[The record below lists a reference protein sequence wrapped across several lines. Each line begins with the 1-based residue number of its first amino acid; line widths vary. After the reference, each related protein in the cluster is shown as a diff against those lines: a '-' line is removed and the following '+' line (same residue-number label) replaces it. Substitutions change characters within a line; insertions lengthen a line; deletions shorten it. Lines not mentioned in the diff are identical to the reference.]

1 MASEMTDS
9 RRRRDIARRTRQ
21 GLDEDLEDLRDEL
34 RETLPVFERRIRNLA
49 GKIGDWPKVQQSE
62 VLEVFEL
69 PADAALSETWTGPR
83 IVAEAAGEVEA
94 FVHEWL
100 PHPDDDRTLD
110 LARPQLRRLGEETE
124 ALLDRLSTIATE
136 VEAQRDPGHEQL
148 DQQLDR
154 ILNYLDHCRESD
166 IDALEDL
173 VDQGQVETGHDARKE
188 RANLWE
194 EQRKKADQ
202 VRQVWD
208 ELAQLLEDGT
218 NYSLDGLTELAA
230 MVQRTC
236 EGIEGSQRDAGD
248 YLPTDKLAEARR
260 LESLVEDSDSEEQP
274 ELGETEEAAPTEA
287 ASDANLPPTV
297 QLDDKASQTDDAS
310 EPPAETASEESG
322 EAQMTLEDATEVERP
337 EPATGHGPAEE
348 HREEPEQPEQSEQL
362 ESRDGD
368 AVAET
373 PAPQEPASEPET
385 EPDEGSDSIE
395 TAPERP
401 GAATEEPDR
410 SGETSDTA
418 DSADSPETLQGIRI
432 RRVWQQVPSL
442 ELIAAFGPP
451 ILFVAGV
458 VVAGLLHA
466 SGLGGVPNPVVAWPW
481 VESALVACVVW
492 GVAAPLLLGWRP
504 QWEGWSLHWVEREEV
519 RRESTV
525 VLESEHLVIAG
536 SPLPISEVLKTS
548 ICRWGDS
555 DDDVKG
561 WLLQVMISS
570 GDQLD
575 FIAPADSERHWEV
588 SDAPLVEPPT
598 DAWQLS
604 PDALRTLAARV
615 RDETGE
621 AG

>member
-1 MASEMTDS
+1 MTDS

-21 GLDEDLEDLRDEL
+21 GLDEDLEDLREEL

-49 GKIGDWPKVQQSE
+49 AKIGEWPKVQQSD
-62 VLEVFEL
+62 VLAVFEL
-69 PADAALSETWTGPR
+69 PPHAALPETWIGPR
-83 IVAEAAGEVEA
+83 VVAEAAGEVEA
-94 FVHEWL
+94 YVHEWL

-110 LARPQLRRLGEETE
+110 LARPQLRRLGEETD
-124 ALLDRLSTIATE
+124 ALLDRLSEIATQ

-154 ILNYLDHCRESD
+154 ILNYLDQCRESD

-218 NYSLDGLTELAA
+218 NYALDGLKDLAA

-248 YLPTDKLAEARR
+248 YLPTDKLADARR
-260 LESLVEDSDSEEQP
+260 LESLVEASDSEEQP

-297 QLDDKASQTDDAS
+297 QLDDTASQTEDAPDAP
-310 EPPAETASEESG
+310 EETASEDSD

-337 EPATGHGPAEE
+337 EPATGHGPVED
-348 HREEPEQPEQSEQL
+348 HREEPQQREQSEHLGAQ
-362 ESRDGD
+362 EGD

-373 PAPQEPASEPET
+373 PAPEEPASDQET
-385 EPDEGSDSIE
+385 APDEGSDSIE

-401 GAATEEPDR
+401 
-410 SGETSDTA
+410 SA
-418 DSADSPETLQGIRI
+418 DSADSPESLDGIRI
-432 RRVWQQVPSL
+432 RRVWQQVPTL
-442 ELIAAFGPP
+442 ELVAAFGPP
-451 ILFVAGV
+451 VLFVFGV
-458 VVAGLLHA
+458 VLIGLLHA
-466 SGLGGVPNPVVAWPW
+466 AGLGGLPNPVVAWPW
-481 VESALVACVVW
+481 VESALVASVVW
-492 GVAAPLLLGWRP
+492 GIAAPLLLGWRP
-504 QWEGWSLHWVEREEV
+504 RWEGWSLHWVEREEQ
-519 RRESTV
+519 RHEATV
-525 VLESEHLVIAG
+525 TLEAEHLVIAG

-561 WLLQVMISS
+561 WLLQVMTSS

-588 SDAPLVEPPT
+588 SDAPLVDPPT

-621 AG
+621 SN